1 MVWSFEGDG
10 PEGTHPGVLELHVK
24 PISALSFSSHGRQLA
39 SGARDGA
46 VILWLLES
54 DGEGGVL
61 GGALVGHIISKLIW
75 RPDGRA
81 LVALDASGGVTAWRV
96 GK

>member
-1 MVWSFEGDG
+1 MVWSFHGNG
-10 PEGTHPGVLELHVK
+10 PEGTHPGVLEMHVK
-24 PISALSFSSHGRQLA
+24 PITALAFSGHGMQLA

-46 VILWLLES
+46 VIVWLLDN
-54 DGEGGVL
+54 DGEGGVI
-61 GGALVGHIISKLIW
+61 GAALVGDIISTLIW